1 MASNGNKMHES
12 EKVNTNIV
20 TLTRFLTEEQAKH
33 PEATGDFT
41 YDAAYLGFH
50 DTKLTI
56 AFQPALPRSPVLFQV
71 HRLLH
76 PTRHPRQ
83 PDRSGWFLQHHGRRP
98 EEARRHL
105 Q

>member
-50 DTKLTI
+50 DTELTT
-56 AFQPALPRSPVLFQV
+56 ACSACFAMLSSSLSSLSPTTSDA
-71 HRLLH
+71 
-76 PTRHPRQ
+76 PPSST
-83 PDRSGWFLQHHGRRP
+83 
-98 EEARRHL
+98 
-105 Q
+105 